1 MFRSSDDS
9 VDFGDEDE
17 ENAKINKWNKS
28 NKV

>member
-1 MFRSSDDS
+1 MFRSSDES
-9 VDFGDEDE
+9 GDFTDEDE